1 MADTNRRYYWL
12 KLSEGFFQQKEIK
25 QLRRI
30 AGGDTF
36 TIIYLKMLLRSLE
49 DGGRLYYEGIED
61 DFVSE
66 LALDLDEDVE
76 NVKMTVAFLTAKNI
90 LVQGGDDEYELLTA
104 GEMTGSETEST
115 RRSRKSRAKNAQPM
129 LQCNADATKR
139 IVDIEIEKEIEIERE
154 IDKEKEKEIRG
165 KTARRFV
172 PPTVQDVEAYIREKG
187 YGVDAV
193 RFVDFYESK
202 GWMVGKNRMKDWRAA
217 VRTWASSGRSR
228 SPDGESRGPLGV
240 NDEYI

>member
-1 MADTNRRYYWL
+1 MADKRYYWL
-12 KLSEGFFQQKEIK
+12 KLSEGFFKQKEIK

-90 LVQGGDDEYELLTA
+90 LVQGGEDEYKLLTA
-104 GEMTGSETEST
+104 GEMTGSEGGAA
-115 RRSRKSRAKNAQPM
+115 RRMRNLRERQKALEASHGDGDVRER
-129 LQCNADATKR
+129 
-139 IVDIEIEKEIEIERE
+139 DIEIDIEKEIEIERE

-187 YGVDAV
+187 YNVDAR